1 MSPFLHLVILL
12 VSEGIRERLYLSV
25 VLIVLSNEAAYGKII
40 CHMNIPNEHS
50 IPKPPRMVPAIA
62 AGFNTVANRISL
74 ILIPVILD
82 LLLWFAP
89 KLSIKNLVLP
99 LIDESILAI
108 AKFGNTDT
116 ATALSAS
123 QKLWKELLS
132 QFSMLSTVRTIP
144 VGVPSLIARTN
155 YLDNPLG
162 TPMMFQIQTGTMA
175 FLIFVGLILVG
186 FFAGSI
192 YFDMLSRS
200 TATGKE
206 SFSLKRLISQYF
218 QSVSIAFY
226 LILIALF
233 LIVPLVF
240 FLSLF
245 SVFGGSVAQILFLLA
260 GLGLLWLLIP
270 LAFSVHGI
278 YVMHQKAMPSM
289 LLSAKMI
296 RFFLPGTGT
305 FILICALIS
314 EGLNLLWITT
324 PSNSWLTLIGIMGH
338 AFVVTALLA
347 ASFIYYREGLR
358 WMQESLQK
366 ISAAAN
372 KQPESGGFLGR
383 N

>member
-1 MSPFLHLVILL
+1 
-12 VSEGIRERLYLSV
+12 
-25 VLIVLSNEAAYGKII
+25 
-40 CHMNIPNEHS
+40 MNIPNEHS